1 MVTKIAAAAAT
12 RRVKMGAT
20 MLVVMTGSSG
30 LIGTALRR
38 VLESAGHEVRGMR
51 RGTAQEGG
59 QYDVATGW
67 VASDALTGAD
77 AVVHLAGASIG
88 SHRWTPKRR
97 AEIRSSRVDATRLL
111 VDAMARLDRKP
122 AVFMVA
128 SAIGYYGN
136 AGEGVVDE
144 SAAPGSGFLAE
155 LVQDWEAEAR
165 RAEALGVRVVSPRF
179 GIVLSKEGGALPQ
192 MVLPF
197 RLGAGGSLGSG
208 RQWMSWVAL
217 EDATGALAMLLQD
230 ESASGPV
237 NLVAP
242 APATNRVFAKTLGK
256 VMRRPA
262 LAPAPAFALR
272 LVLGKG
278 RADELLLASQRVEPR
293 RLRELGYTFRHPE
306 LEGALRATLHPGAAV
321 SPAPTPI

>member
-1 MVTKIAAAAAT
+1 
-12 RRVKMGAT
+12 MGAT
-20 MLVVMTGSSG
+20 MLVMMTGSSG

-38 VLESAGHEVRGMR
+38 VLERAGHEVRGMR

-59 QYDVATGW
+59 QYDIATRW

-88 SHRWTPKRR
+88 SHRWTAKRR

-111 VDAMARLDRKP
+111 VDAMARLDRRP

-128 SAIGYYGN
+128 SAIGYYGD
-136 AGEGVVDE
+136 AGDGILDE
-144 SAAPGSGFLAE
+144 SAALGSGFLAE

-165 RAEALGVRVVSPRF
+165 RAEALGVRVVSPRL

-197 RLGAGGSLGSG
+197 RLGAGGPLGSG
-208 RQWMSWVAL
+208 HQWMSWVAL

-237 NLVAP
+237 NIVAP
-242 APATNRVFAKTLGK
+242 IPATNRVFAKTLGK

-278 RADELLLASQRVEPR
+278 RADELLLGSQRVEPK
-293 RLRELGYTFRHPE
+293 RLRELGYVFRHPE
-306 LEGALRATLHPGAAV
+306 LEGALHSALHADAINA
-321 SPAPTPI
+321 SMQSAEIAR

>member
-1 MVTKIAAAAAT
+1 
-12 RRVKMGAT
+12 

-38 VLESAGHEVRGMR
+38 VLERAGHEVKRVR

-59 QYDVATGW
+59 QYDVATRW

-88 SHRWTPKRR
+88 SHRWTAKRR

-111 VDAMARLDRKP
+111 VDAMALLDRRP

-128 SAIGYYGN
+128 SGVGYYGD
-136 AGEGVVDE
+136 AGEGIVDE

-192 MVLPF
+192 MVFPF
-197 RLGAGGSLGSG
+197 RLGAGGPLGSG

-230 ESASGPV
+230 GSASGPV
-237 NLVAP
+237 NIVAP
-242 APATNRVFAKTLGK
+242 TPATSRVFAKTLGK
-256 VMRRPA
+256 VMHRPA

-278 RADELLLASQRVEPR
+278 RADELLLVSQRVEPK
-293 RLRELGYTFRHPE
+293 RLRELGYAFRHPD
-306 LEGALRATLHPGAAV
+306 LEGALRSALHSDEVDASSQSVEIAR
-321 SPAPTPI
+321 

>member
-1 MVTKIAAAAAT
+1 
-12 RRVKMGAT
+12 

-38 VLESAGHEVRGMR
+38 VLESAGHEVASLR

-59 QYDVATGW
+59 QYDIATRW
-67 VASDALTGAD
+67 VASDALTSAD

-88 SHRWTPKRR
+88 SHRWTAKRR
-97 AEIRSSRVDATRLL
+97 AEIRTSRVDATRLL
-111 VDAMARLDRKP
+111 VDAMARLERRP
-122 AVFMVA
+122 TVFVAA
-128 SAIGYYGN
+128 SAIGYYGDT
-136 AGEGVVDE
+136 GEGILDE

-197 RLGAGGSLGSG
+197 RLGVGGPLGSG

-217 EDATGALAMLLQD
+217 EYATGALAMLLQD

-278 RADELLLASQRVEPR
+278 RTDELLLASQRVEPR

-306 LEGALRATLHPGAAV
+306 LEGALRATLTPV
-321 SPAPTPI
+321 LPSRPPPLPSSPRSTPE